1 MAEHYL
7 VDGYN
12 VLHTSSVLRPLAM
25 RDFEAARESL
35 IEKLVRFCSAA
46 NRAVTVV
53 FDGRNTDGTR
63 RAQGETRG
71 VPGLVIQYAP
81 PQLSADTVIERIVY
95 SARQR
100 LDCVVV
106 SSDRGLRDLCRG
118 MGALTM
124 DADSFIRTVREFQ
137 GGVKEEIG
145 RTARAA
151 AKPALLE
158 DRLSGDSVRLLGE
171 MRARLDQK
179 KRGPSS

>member
-12 VLHTSSVLRPLAM
+12 VLHTSSVLRPLAL

-35 IEKLVRFCSAA
+35 VEKLVRFCAAA

-53 FDGRNTDGTR
+53 FDGRGAEGR
-63 RAQGETRG
+63 PRGQGQPGG
-71 VPGLVIQYAP
+71 VSGLVIQYAP
-81 PQLSADTVIERIVY
+81 PQLSADAVIERMVY
-95 SARQR
+95 TARHR

-118 MGALTM
+118 MGSLTM
-124 DADSFIRTVREFQ
+124 DADHFIRTVREFQ

-151 AKPALLE
+151 SKPALLE
-158 DRLSGDSVRLLGE
+158 DRLSGDSVRLLEE